1 MHYRKQVKEEIKGL
15 VIDSCKSV
23 GGEVGSRHNK
33 QDSESSEHREL
44 KVPMMVVY
52 IWPLSLP
59 LLTTRYKGCSHQRIL
74 YIGYLPQYQVSTII
88 STIGREPQAHR
99 VLWKVRTMFSQLCCR
114 SACGSLQPR
123 LSTCL
128 WLWGLKEGGDFLE
141 QALQGLSP
149 VYYFCF
155 MENFAKTNKG
165 T

>member
-59 LLTTRYKGCSHQRIL
+59 LLTTRYRG
-74 YIGYLPQYQVSTII
+74 
-88 STIGREPQAHR
+88 
-99 VLWKVRTMFSQLCCR
+99 
-114 SACGSLQPR
+114 LQPSKDFVYR
-123 LSTCL
+123 IFTSISSKFYNFHPRTGATSTQSAMKVKNNVL
-128 WLWGLKEGGDFLE
+128 
-141 QALQGLSP
+141 P
-149 VYYFCF
+149 VVL
-155 MENFAKTNKG
+155 
-165 T
+165 